1 MRGAIFCNGVF
12 YEGEKGEPGV
22 GIDNI
27 IQNPDSS
34 LSIILT
40 DGTEYVYIIP
50 VLPVPTIEDE
60 GKFLRVDSS
69 GKWAIE
75 DVPIAEESSF

>member
-1 MRGAIFCNGVF
+1 MKGAIFCNGV
-12 YEGEKGEPGV
+12 YYGGDKGDPGV
-22 GIDNI
+22 GISEIVDNG
-27 IQNPDSS
+27 NGT
-34 LSIILT
+34 LSIFLT
-40 DGTEYVYIIP
+40 DGSEYTYRIQNI
-50 VLPVPTIEDE
+50 PVPTIEDE